1 MSVYTLHSP
10 LNSLDGLSTPHIM
23 VGVALVLVFG
33 LVASIVV
40 LSLQKSKLDWN
51 KGFLSYIQFAY
62 SCFIKPHER
71 DSEGEAGQQHAL
83 ESFYR
88 AQASVYD
95 ATRKKLLCGREDMLA
110 LLAAQLKYRQSQH
123 QVSKPVWVDIGGGT
137 GYNIEAMKAFLPVD
151 EFFSHVY
158 LVDLSPSLLEVAR
171 QRFERLGWKN
181 VSVICRDAREFR
193 LPGANGA
200 ANGGADIVTMSY
212 SLSMIPDYYSGVD
225 SLNNLMKSDAILG
238 VVDFYVQNIVDVSC
252 RNYTGGVFNR
262 HVNWLGRA
270 FWRAWFDFDRVNLD
284 AARRDYLEYKFG
296 TIISA

>member
-88 AQASVYD
+88 AQ
-95 ATRKKLLCGREDMLA
+95 
-110 LLAAQLKYRQSQH
+110 
-123 QVSKPVWVDIGGGT
+123 VS
-137 GYNIEAMKAFLPVD
+137 
-151 EFFSHVY
+151 
-158 LVDLSPSLLEVAR
+158 
-171 QRFERLGWKN
+171 
-181 VSVICRDAREFR
+181 
-193 LPGANGA
+193 
-200 ANGGADIVTMSY
+200 
-212 SLSMIPDYYSGVD
+212 IP
-225 SLNNLMKSDAILG
+225 
-238 VVDFYVQNIVDVSC
+238 
-252 RNYTGGVFNR
+252 
-262 HVNWLGRA
+262 
-270 FWRAWFDFDRVNLD
+270 
-284 AARRDYLEYKFG
+284 
-296 TIISA
+296 